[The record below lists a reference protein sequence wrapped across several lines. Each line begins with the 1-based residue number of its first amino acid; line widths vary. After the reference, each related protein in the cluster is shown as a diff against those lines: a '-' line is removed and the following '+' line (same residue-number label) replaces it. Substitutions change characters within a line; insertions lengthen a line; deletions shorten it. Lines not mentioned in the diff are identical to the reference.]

1 MTEITIVGEKQ
12 YESACDKICGVGC
25 TARKNPCA
33 PDDKLRRVRACE
45 KIRGHCGVALG
56 TRSALTCGS
65 SVPAFSHRRSRSR
78 LVRNTCVTTNCP
90 QNENLSAIW
99 KIRAGN
105 ELVIVP

>member
-12 YESACDKICGVGC
+12 YESACEEICAVGC

-65 SVPAFSHRRSRSR
+65 SVPAFFHRRSRSR
-78 LVRNTCVTTNCP
+78 LARNALVTKNCP
-90 QNENLSAIW
+90 KTKTSAPSG
-99 KIRAGN
+99 KSAPGTN
-105 ELVIVP
+105 S